1 MININIDNIDEYY
14 EIVNNKIDEFFK
26 YNIDPKSLKRYLKR
40 GTSGMNRF
48 IEKSKL
54 DDVKNIEK
62 VIEDVVDDRIAK
74 KELEIT
80 TFENFTPDDFVI
92 EFNIDENVHK
102 IIADLYKVSLGHL
115 IVDNNHIKLTRVK
128 SAKELF
134 VYNMDQ
140 LDTIFNQICN
150 KIYNQ
155 IKNDIISFDL
165 LDLDI
170 ILTDKI
176 EEKYFKL
183 KTFESIKGNYI
194 IVQKILSIK
203 TGNYF
208 QVKEITDHGLVIF
221 EKIS

>member
-14 EIVNNKIDEFFK
+14 EIINNKIDEFFK
-26 YNIDPKSLKRYLKR
+26 HNIEPKSLKRYLKR

-62 VIEDVVDDRIAK
+62 VIEDVVDDRVAK
-74 KELEIT
+74 RESEIT

-115 IVDNNHIKLTRVK
+115 VIDNNHIKLTRIK
-128 SAKELF
+128 SEKELF
-134 VYNMDQ
+134 VYTMDQ
-140 LDTIFNQICN
+140 LDSIFNQICN

-221 EKIS
+221 EKKS

>member
-92 EFNIDENVHK
+92 NFSIDENVHK
-102 IIADLYKVSLGHL
+102 IIADFYKVSLGHL
-115 IVDNNHIKLTRVK
+115 IIDNNHIKLTRVK
-128 SAKELF
+128 SEKELF
-134 VYNMDQ
+134 IYTMDQ